1 MVILAIQ
8 DNNYSMKLLLIC
20 FFSIIGFSSLRA
32 QTYFPPLTGNTW
44 STTDPATLG
53 WCQDSINVMYD
64 WLENSDSKAFIVLK
78 DGKIVLEKYFGTFT
92 ADSFYVWNSA
102 GKTLTAYAV
111 GIAQHEGFLD
121 IDDAT
126 SDYLGSGWTS
136 LTLPQE
142 NAITIKHQLT
152 MTTGLDDSAGDP
164 DCTDPACLV
173 YAANPG
179 TRWAYHNAPYTLLDT
194 VIESATG
201 MTLNAWVN
209 QKISSKIGLTG
220 LYIQLGYNNV
230 FASRPRGM
238 ARFGLL
244 LSQDGYWNGT
254 AVLPDVTYLN
264 EMRNSSQTLNN
275 SYGYLTWLN
284 GKASFMIPQTQFVF
298 PGSLCPNA
306 PADMYAAEG
315 KNGQIINVVPSEGL
329 VLVRMGSTMGNSLV
343 GTQYNDT
350 IWQYMNRLGCVA
362 GLENQSLEAIQISP
376 NPTNELIRISELQG
390 DEKIELKNQL
400 GQSVPFQ
407 QLGNEI
413 SLKNLQSGVYFLTIR
428 KENHAKTFRVI
439 RN

>member
-1 MVILAIQ
+1 
-8 DNNYSMKLLLIC
+8 MKYTLLLLA
-20 FFSIIGFSSLRA
+20 FSFGISSLKA

-53 WCQDSINVMYD
+53 WCQDSINMMYD

-152 MTTGLDDSAGDP
+152 MTTGLDDDVP
-164 DCTDPACLV
+164 DIHCTDPACLI
-173 YAANPG
+173 YKADPG
-179 TRWAYHNAPYTLLDT
+179 TRWAYHNGPYTLLDT

-201 MTLNAWVN
+201 MTLNSWVN

-220 LYIQLGYNNV
+220 LYIQIGYNNV
-230 FASRPRGM
+230 FASRARGM

-264 EMRNSSQTLNN
+264 EMRTSSQTLNN

-284 GKASFMIPQTQFVF
+284 GKSSFMIPQSQFVF

-362 GLENQSLEAIQISP
+362 GLENESLEAIRISP
-376 NPTNELIRISELQG
+376 NPTNELIFISELRG
-390 DEKIELKNQL
+390 DEKMELKNQL
-400 GQSVPFQ
+400 GQFVPFQ
-407 QLGNEI
+407 QLVNEI
-413 SLKNLQSGVYFLTIR
+413 SLKNLQTGVYFLTIR
-428 KENHAKTFRVI
+428 KENHAKTFRLI
-439 RN
+439 RD

>member
-1 MVILAIQ
+1 
-8 DNNYSMKLLLIC
+8 MKLLLIC
-20 FFSIIGFSSLRA
+20 FLSTVGFSSLRA

-44 STTDPATLG
+44 STTDPTTLG
-53 WCQDSINVMYD
+53 WCQDSINMMYD

-220 LYIQLGYNNV
+220 LYIQVGYNNV

-284 GKASFMIPQTQFVF
+284 GKSSFMIPQTQFVF
-298 PGSLCPNA
+298 PGELCPNA

-376 NPTNELIRISELQG
+376 NPTTELILISELQG
-390 DEKIELKNQL
+390 NEKMELKNQL

-413 SLKNLQSGVYFLTIR
+413 SLKNLQTGIYFLTIR
-428 KENHAKTFRVI
+428 KENHAKTFRVV

>member
-1 MVILAIQ
+1 
-8 DNNYSMKLLLIC
+8 MKYRLLLLS
-20 FFSIIGFSSLRA
+20 FFFGFSSLKA
-32 QTYFPPLTGNTW
+32 QTYFPPLAGNTW

-53 WCQDSINVMYD
+53 WCTDSIENMYN

-126 SDYLGSGWTS
+126 SDYLGTGWTS
-136 LTLPQE
+136 LTLAQE

-152 MTTGLDDSAGDP
+152 MTTGLDDGVSDIH
-164 DCTDPACLV
+164 CTDPACLI
-173 YAANPG
+173 YKADPG
-179 TRWAYHNAPYTLLDT
+179 TRWAYHNGPYTLLDT

-220 LYIQLGYNNV
+220 LYLQVGYNNI
-230 FASRPRGM
+230 FASRARGM

-284 GKASFMIPQTQFVF
+284 GKSSFMIPQSQFVF

-362 GLENQSLEAIQISP
+362 GLADQSLETIQISP
-376 NPTNELIRISELQG
+376 NPTNELVRISELQG
-390 DEKIELKNQL
+390 NEKIELKNQL
-400 GQSVPFQ
+400 GQSVPYQ
-407 QLGNEI
+407 QIGSEI

-428 KENHAKTFRVI
+428 KENHTKTFRII

>member
-1 MVILAIQ
+1 
-8 DNNYSMKLLLIC
+8 MKHSLLLLALLL
-20 FFSIIGFSSLRA
+20 GFSTLKA

-53 WCQDSINVMYD
+53 WCQDSINKMYD

-111 GIAQHEGFLD
+111 GIAQQQGFLD

-126 SDYLGSGWTS
+126 SDYLGTGWTS
-136 LTLPQE
+136 LTPGQE
-142 NAITIKHQLT
+142 SAITIKHQLT
-152 MTTGLDDSAGDP
+152 MTTGLDDGVADP
-164 DCTDPACLV
+164 NCTNPSCLV
-173 YAANPG
+173 YEAAPG
-179 TRWAYHNAPYTLLDT
+179 TRWAYHNGPYTLLDS

-209 QKISSKIGLTG
+209 QKISSKIGLVG
-220 LYIQLGYNNV
+220 LYLQNGYNNV
-230 FASRPRGM
+230 FASKARGM

-244 LSQDGYWNGT
+244 LSQDGYWNTT
-254 AVLPDVTYLN
+254 AVLPDITYLN

-284 GKASFMIPQTQFVF
+284 GKASFMIPQSQFVF

-306 PADMYAAEG
+306 PSDMYAAEG
-315 KNGQIINVVPSEGL
+315 KNGQIINVVPSQGL

-350 IWQYMNRLGCVA
+350 IWQYMNHLNCVA
-362 GLENQSLEAIQISP
+362 GVADQQLESIQLAP
-376 NPTNELIRISELQG
+376 NPTNGIISVSELSG
-390 DEKIELKNQL
+390 NEVFELKNQQ
-400 GQSVPFQ
+400 GQAVPFQ
-407 QLGNEI
+407 QTGNEI
-413 SLKNLQSGVYFLTIR
+413 SLKNLQPGVYFLTIR
-428 KENHAKTFRVI
+428 KENHTKTFRVL

>member
-1 MVILAIQ
+1 
-8 DNNYSMKLLLIC
+8 MKQLTFLL
-20 FFSIIGFSSLRA
+20 FSIIGLTNLNA
-32 QTYFPPLTGNTW
+32 QTYFPPLAGNTW
-44 STTDPATLG
+44 SVTDPATLG
-53 WCQDSINVMYD
+53 WCTDSITKMYD
-64 WLENSDSKAFIVLK
+64 WLENTDSKAFIVLK

-121 IDDAT
+121 IDYPT
-126 SDYLGSGWTS
+126 SDYLGIGWTS
-136 LTLPQE
+136 LTIPQE
-142 NAITIKHQLT
+142 NAITIRHQLS
-152 MTTGLDDSAGDP
+152 MTTGLDDGVADIH
-164 DCTDPACLV
+164 CTDPACLV
-173 YAANPG
+173 YLAAPG
-179 TRWAYHNAPYTLLDT
+179 TRWAYHNGPYTLLDS

-220 LYIQLGYNNV
+220 LYLQLGYNNV
-230 FASRPRGM
+230 FASRARGM

-244 LSQDGYWNGT
+244 LSQDGYWDAT

-264 EMRNSSQTLNN
+264 EMRNSSQSLNN

-284 GKASFMIPQTQFVF
+284 GKSSFMLPQSQFVF
-298 PGSLCPNA
+298 PGELCPNA

-350 IWQYMNRLGCVA
+350 IWQYMNRLTCVA
-362 GLENQSLEAIQISP
+362 GITNQELEQIRISP
-376 NPTNELIRISELQG
+376 NPTNDLIQLSDLMG
-390 DEKIELKNQL
+390 DEIIELKNKL
-400 GQSVPFQ
+400 GQSIPFQ
-407 QLGNEI
+407 QIGNEI

-428 KENHAKTFRVI
+428 KENHTKTFRVV